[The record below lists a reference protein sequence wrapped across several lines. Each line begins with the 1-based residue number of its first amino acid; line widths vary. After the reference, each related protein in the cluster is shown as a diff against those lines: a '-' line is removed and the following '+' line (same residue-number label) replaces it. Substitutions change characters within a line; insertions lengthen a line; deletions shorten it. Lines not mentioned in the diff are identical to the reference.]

1 MLLLRSGLL
10 WAMLI
15 EPKIEMKGGERERER
30 KLRIKGNGVKWRSKP
45 KSWGTSLEVHFLVNV
60 LTVTQG

>member
-1 MLLLRSGLL
+1 
-10 WAMLI
+10 MLI
-15 EPKIEMKGGERERER
+15 EPTIEMEERERER
-30 KLRIKGNGVKWRSKP
+30 KPWDKGNGVKWRSKP